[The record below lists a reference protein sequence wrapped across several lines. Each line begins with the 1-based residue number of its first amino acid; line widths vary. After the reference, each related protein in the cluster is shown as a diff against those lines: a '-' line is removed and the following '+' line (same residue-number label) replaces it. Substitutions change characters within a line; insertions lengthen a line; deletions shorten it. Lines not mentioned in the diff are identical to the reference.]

1 MEELLKDFLKG
12 AASSAVQAGIV
23 SLATD
28 ADFKDAFKTIGGL
41 NLAGAVLGG
50 DSPLDFFKPKQA
62 AARPAA
68 QQASS
73 VDTSALQGQV
83 PTTPQDLIRRTM
95 GPNKSVGR
103 RSPSAIEKNLRE
115 SMGIADMP
123 AIRDTALSEVKEA
136 DTRGI
141 MESLGDVISGDG
153 GRAAALKQLFMPDPE
168 GEPDAFRKFAPGL
181 LGLITAGYLGGA
193 FDPVE
198 QQQVQAYGGLTGAD
212 LLRQNPG
219 GYRIGVPA
227 IARGYADGGD
237 IDPSQFPR
245 RNGQISGPG
254 TETSDDIPAMLSDG
268 EFVMTAK
275 AVRGAGNGSREDGIK
290 NMYEMMRTFESR
302 AA

>member
-1 MEELLKDFLKG
+1 
-12 AASSAVQAGIV
+12 
-23 SLATD
+23 
-28 ADFKDAFKTIGGL
+28 
-41 NLAGAVLGG
+41 
-50 DSPLDFFKPKQA
+50 
-62 AARPAA
+62 
-68 QQASS
+68 
-73 VDTSALQGQV
+73 
-83 PTTPQDLIRRTM
+83 M

-103 RSPSAIEKNLRE
+103 RAPSAIEKNLRE

-123 AIRDTALSEVKEA
+123 AIRETALSEVTQP

-141 MESLGDVISGDG
+141 MESLGDVFSGDG
-153 GRAAALKQLFMPDPE
+153 GRGAALKQLFMPDPE
-168 GEPDAFRKFAPGL
+168 GKPDAFRKFAPGL

-237 IDPSQFPR
+237 IDPSEFPR
-245 RNGQISGPG
+245 RNGGISGPG
-254 TETSDDIPAMLSDG
+254 TGTSDDIPAMLSDG

-275 AVRGAGNGSREDGIK
+275 AVRGAGNGSREDGVK
-290 NMYEMMRTFESR
+290 NMYEMMRRFEAR

>member
-1 MEELLKDFLKG
+1 MEELLKNFLKK

-41 NLAGAVLGG
+41 NIAGAVLGG
-50 DSPLDFFKPKQA
+50 DSPLDIFKPKQA

-68 QQASS
+68 Q
-73 VDTSALQGQV
+73 GQV
-83 PTTPQDLIRRTM
+83 VQPTQGYTPADIAKLYDPKSNA
-95 GPNKSVGR
+95 GPL
-103 RSPSAIEKNLRE
+103 SPAAKAQLYNQTN
-115 SMGIADMP
+115 AP
-123 AIRDTALSEVKEA
+123 APQQNVFQSKLAPISQA

-153 GRAAALKQLFMPDPE
+153 GRGAALKQLFMPDPE
-168 GEPDAFRKFAPGL
+168 GKPDPFRKLAPGL
-181 LGLITAGYLGGA
+181 MGLIAAGYFGGA

-227 IARGYADGGD
+227 VARGFAGGGD
-237 IDPSQFPR
+237 IDPSAFPR
-245 RNGQISGPG
+245 RTGGISGPG
-254 TETSDDIPAMLSDG
+254 TGTSDDIPAMLSDG

-275 AVRGAGNGSREDGIK
+275 AVRGAGDGNRENGIK
-290 NMYEMMRTFESR
+290 NMYDMMRTFESR

>member
-41 NLAGAVLGG
+41 NLAGSVLGG

-68 QQASS
+68 PA
-73 VDTSALQGQV
+73 AMQV
-83 PTTPQDLIRRTM
+83 PSNVNPQDLIRNQFAALKGKDAPEAGSREATA
-95 GPNKSVGR
+95 R
-103 RSPSAIEKNLRE
+103 AIAK

-123 AIRDTALSEVKEA
+123 AIRETALSEVA
-136 DTRGI
+136 QPDTRGI

-153 GRAAALKQLFMPDPE
+153 GRGAALKQLFMPDAE
-168 GEPDAFRKFAPGL
+168 GKPDPFRKFAPGL
-181 LGLITAGYLGGA
+181 MGLIAAGYLGGA
-193 FDPVE
+193 FDPVK
-198 QQQVQAYGGLTGAD
+198 QQQVQQYGGLTGAD

-219 GYRIGVPA
+219 GYRIGVPSV
-227 IARGYADGGD
+227 ARGYAEGGD
-237 IDPSQFPR
+237 IDPSAFPR
-245 RNGQISGPG
+245 RTGGISGPG
-254 TETSDDIPAMLSDG
+254 TGTSDDIPAMLSDG

-275 AVRGAGNGSREDGIK
+275 AVRGAGEGNRENGIK
-290 NMYEMMRTFESR
+290 NMYEMMRQFESR

>member
-1 MEELLKDFLKG
+1 MEELLKKFLKG
-12 AASSAVQAGIV
+12 AASSAVQAGIA

-41 NLAGAVLGG
+41 NIASSVLGG
-50 DSPLDFFKPKQA
+50 DSPLDIFKPKQA

-68 QQASS
+68 QASS
-73 VDTSALQGQV
+73 VDTSALQG
-83 PTTPQDLIRRTM
+83 PAATTPQDLIRSTM

-103 RSPSAIEKNLRE
+103 RAPSAIEKNLRE

-123 AIRDTALSEVKEA
+123 AIRETALSEVTQP

-153 GRAAALKQLFMPDPE
+153 GRGAALKQLFMPDAE
-168 GEPDAFRKFAPGL
+168 GKPDPFRKLAPGL
-181 LGLITAGYLGGA
+181 MGLIAAGYFGGA

-227 IARGYADGGD
+227 VARGFAGGGD
-237 IDPSQFPR
+237 IDPSAFPR
-245 RNGQISGPG
+245 RTGGISGPG
-254 TETSDDIPAMLSDG
+254 TGTSDDIPAMLSDG

-275 AVRGAGNGSREDGIK
+275 AVRGAGEGNRENGIK
-290 NMYEMMRTFESR
+290 NMYDMMRTFESR

>member
-1 MEELLKDFLKG
+1 MEELLKSFLKD

-41 NLAGAVLGG
+41 NLAGSVLGG
-50 DSPLDFFKPKQA
+50 DSPLDFFKPKQD

-68 QQASS
+68 QVPAAMQAPSG
-73 VDTSALQGQV
+73 AN
-83 PTTPQDLIRRTM
+83 PQDLIR
-95 GPNKSVGR
+95 NQF
-103 RSPSAIEKNLRE
+103 AALRDRDAPE
-115 SMGIADMP
+115 AGSREATARALSRSMGIADMP
-123 AIRDTALSEVKEA
+123 AIQETALSEVA
-136 DTRGI
+136 QPDTRGI

-168 GEPDAFRKFAPGL
+168 GEPDAFRQYAPGL

-198 QQQVQAYGGLTGAD
+198 QQQVQQFGGLTGAD

-227 IARGYADGGD
+227 IARGFADGGD
-237 IDPSQFPR
+237 IDPSEFPR
-245 RNGQISGPG
+245 RNGGISGPG
-254 TETSDDIPAMLSDG
+254 TGTSDDIPAMLSDG

-275 AVRGAGNGSREDGIK
+275 AVRGAGNGSREQGTK

>member
-1 MEELLKDFLKG
+1 MEELLKNFLKK

-50 DSPLDFFKPKQA
+50 DSPLDIFKPKQA

-68 QQASS
+68 QGA
-73 VDTSALQGQV
+73 TQGQV
-83 PTTPQDLIRRTM
+83 AQHSQGYTPADIAKLYDPKAKA
-95 GPNKSVGR
+95 GPLSPAAKAQLYNQTNP
-103 RSPSAIEKNLRE
+103 PSAQNVFQSKLTPV
-115 SMGIADMP
+115 SQ
-123 AIRDTALSEVKEA
+123 A

-153 GRAAALKQLFMPDPE
+153 GRGAALKQLFMPNAEGKPDP
-168 GEPDAFRKFAPGL
+168 FRKLAPGL
-181 LGLITAGYLGGA
+181 MGLIAAGYFGGA

-227 IARGYADGGD
+227 VARGFAGGGD
-237 IDPSQFPR
+237 IDPSAFPR
-245 RNGQISGPG
+245 RTGGISGPG
-254 TETSDDIPAMLSDG
+254 TGTSDDIPAMLSDG

-275 AVRGAGNGSREDGIK
+275 AVRGAGEGNRENGIK
-290 NMYEMMRTFESR
+290 NMYDMMRTFESR

>member
-41 NLAGAVLGG
+41 NLAGSVLGG
-50 DSPLDFFKPKQA
+50 DSPLNIFKPKQA
-62 AARPAA
+62 AAQPAA
-68 QQASS
+68 QAPVPAPAATSVPDLLKRATDPNAMLGRARQAATKEKFPGMEGKGPLAPS
-73 VDTSALQGQV
+73 TQGAGISN
-83 PTTPQDLIRRTM
+83 L
-95 GPNKSVGR
+95 
-103 RSPSAIEKNLRE
+103 SPVNQ
-115 SMGIADMP
+115 P
-123 AIRDTALSEVKEA
+123 

-141 MESLGDVISGDG
+141 MESLGDVFSGDG
-153 GRAAALKQLFMPDPE
+153 GRGAALKQLFMPDPE
-168 GEPDAFRKFAPGL
+168 GKPDAFRKFAPGL

-237 IDPSQFPR
+237 IDPSEFPR
-245 RNGQISGPG
+245 RNGGISGPG
-254 TETSDDIPAMLSDG
+254 TGTSDDIPAMLSDG

-290 NMYEMMRTFESR
+290 NMYEMMRRFETR

>member
-1 MEELLKDFLKG
+1 MEELLKKFLKG
-12 AASSAVQAGIV
+12 AASSAVQAGIA

-41 NLAGAVLGG
+41 NLAGSVLGG

-62 AARPAA
+62 AARPAG
-68 QQASS
+68 QASS
-73 VDTSALQGQV
+73 VDTSALQGQA
-83 PTTPQDLIRRTM
+83 PTTPQDLIRQTM
-95 GPNKSVGR
+95 GPNESVGR
-103 RSPSAIEKNLRE
+103 RAPSAIEKNLRE

-123 AIRDTALSEVKEA
+123 AIQKTALSEVA
-136 DTRGI
+136 QPDTRGI
-141 MESLGDVISGDG
+141 MESLGDVFSGDG

-168 GEPDAFRKFAPGL
+168 GDPDAFRKFAPGL
-181 LGLITAGYLGGA
+181 LGLISAGYLGGA

-198 QQQVQAYGGLTGAD
+198 QQQVQQFGGLTGAD

-227 IARGYADGGD
+227 VARGFAGGGD
-237 IDPSQFPR
+237 IDPSAFPR
-245 RNGQISGPG
+245 RTGGISGPG
-254 TETSDDIPAMLSDG
+254 TGTSDDIPAMLSDG

-275 AVRGAGNGSREDGIK
+275 AVRGAGEGNRENGIK
-290 NMYEMMRTFESR
+290 NMYDMMRTFESR

>member
-41 NLAGAVLGG
+41 NLAGSVLGG

-68 QQASS
+68 PAAMQAPSG
-73 VDTSALQGQV
+73 AN
-83 PTTPQDLIRRTM
+83 PQDIIRNQFAALKGKDAPEAGSREATA
-95 GPNKSVGR
+95 R
-103 RSPSAIEKNLRE
+103 AIAK

-123 AIRDTALSEVKEA
+123 AIRETALSEVTQP

-153 GRAAALKQLFMPDPE
+153 GRGAALKQLFMPDPE
-168 GEPDAFRKFAPGL
+168 GKPDAFRKFAPGL
-181 LGLITAGYLGGA
+181 MGLIAAGYLGGA

-198 QQQVQAYGGLTGAD
+198 QQQVQQYGGLTGAD

-237 IDPSQFPR
+237 IDPSEFPR
-245 RNGQISGPG
+245 RNGGISGPG
-254 TETSDDIPAMLSDG
+254 TGTSDDIPAMLSDG

>member
-41 NLAGAVLGG
+41 NIASSVLGG
-50 DSPLDFFKPKQA
+50 DSPLDIFKPKQA
-62 AARPAA
+62 AAQPAA
-68 QQASS
+68 QASS
-73 VDTSALQGQV
+73 VDTSALQGPV
-83 PTTPQDLIRRTM
+83 STTPQDLIRRTM

-123 AIRDTALSEVKEA
+123 AIRETALSEVTQP

-141 MESLGDVISGDG
+141 MESLGDVFSGDG
-153 GRAAALKQLFMPDPE
+153 GRGAALKQLFMPDPE
-168 GEPDAFRKFAPGL
+168 GKPDAFRKFAPGL

-198 QQQVQAYGGLTGAD
+198 QQQVKAYGGLTGAD

-237 IDPSQFPR
+237 IDPSEFPR
-245 RNGQISGPG
+245 RNGGISGPG
-254 TETSDDIPAMLSDG
+254 TGTSDDIPAMLSDG

-290 NMYEMMRTFESR
+290 NMYEMMRRFETR